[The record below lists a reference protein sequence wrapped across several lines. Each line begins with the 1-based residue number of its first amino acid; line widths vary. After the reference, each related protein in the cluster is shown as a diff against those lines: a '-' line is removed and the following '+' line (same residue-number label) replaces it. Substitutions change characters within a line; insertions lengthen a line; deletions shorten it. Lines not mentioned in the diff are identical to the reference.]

1 MDEEKLPAELEDEL
15 SEEEHIRIGDLAKSI
30 ENNQLVQIK
39 ILQSINT
46 TVQLIVAIIM
56 LAVVLAALIVV
67 LVKA

>member
-15 SEEEHIRIGDLAKSI
+15 SEEEHIRIGDLGKSI